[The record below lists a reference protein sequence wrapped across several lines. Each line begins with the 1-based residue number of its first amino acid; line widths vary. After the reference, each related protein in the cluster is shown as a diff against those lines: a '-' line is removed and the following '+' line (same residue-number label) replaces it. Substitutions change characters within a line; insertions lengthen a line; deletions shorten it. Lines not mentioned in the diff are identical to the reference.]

1 LDLKGLAISHKEMYE
16 GFITTSRE
24 FDPNKFD
31 WGMNF
36 GAGFKTD
43 GGISLGVRYH
53 LGLGNL
59 YDTMIKLSL
68 QFSLRYRFVNQKI
81 LFK

>member
-1 LDLKGLAISHKEMYE
+1 MYE

-53 LGLGNL
+53 LCLGNL
-59 YDTMIKLSL
+59 YDTMIKVTE
-68 QFSLRYRFVNQKI
+68 FTIFLRYRFVNRKI
-81 LFK
+81 IF

>member
-1 LDLKGLAISHKEMYE
+1 MYE

-36 GAGFKTD
+36 GAGFKKQMAELVWEYDT
-43 GGISLGVRYH
+43 S
-53 LGLGNL
+53 GLGNL
-59 YDTMIKLSL
+59 YDTMIK
-68 QFSLRYRFVNQKI
+68 
-81 LFK
+81 